1 MASSYLHR
9 FDSTYRSLVRH
20 EQSLIGYPLAPPNT
34 VGPTVQEVSSALP
47 DALPDAL
54 PEMPSEAPPP
64 DQDADEESADPH
76 HQAVVAPSTP
86 WRFIAWLGSL
96 TAALCIARAMLLE
109 ANPNSTCHRVA
120 GSVDPRKARSDARM
134 ATLETARQ
142 LLLIIPEWEACFH
155 RPFFP
160 PFATRSGF
168 R

>member
-1 MASSYLHR
+1 M
-9 FDSTYRSLVRH
+9 RH

-34 VGPTVQEVSSALP
+34 VGPTVQEVSS
-47 DALPDAL
+47 ALPDAL

-142 LLLIIPEWEACFH
+142 LLLIIPEWEACFR